1 VAIGEE
7 PVNVELTMSTILIA
21 EDNRVNL
28 RLLTFT
34 LNKAGH
40 QVLGAEHGQ
49 AALERLAEMPVDLLI
64 ADIDMPVMDG
74 ITLLKHIRAN
84 EAYKTLPVIVLTAS
98 GENEDYLTARN
109 AGANDVLT
117 KPTSSNQLSET
128 VNRMLNINI

>member
-1 VAIGEE
+1 
-7 PVNVELTMSTILIA
+7 MSTILIA

-34 LNKAGH
+34 LSKEGH
-40 QVLGAEHGQ
+40 EVLGAEHGQ
-49 AALERLAEMPVDLLI
+49 AALDRLAETAIDLLI

-74 ITLLKHIRAN
+74 ITLLKQIRAS
-84 EAYKTLPVIVLTAS
+84 ETYKTLPVIVLTAS

-109 AGANDVLT
+109 AGADDVLT

-128 VNRMLNINI
+128 VNRMLNS

>member
-1 VAIGEE
+1 
-7 PVNVELTMSTILIA
+7 
-21 EDNRVNL
+21 
-28 RLLTFT
+28 
-34 LNKAGH
+34 
-40 QVLGAEHGQ
+40 
-49 AALERLAEMPVDLLI
+49 
-64 ADIDMPVMDG
+64 MPVMDG

>member
-1 VAIGEE
+1 
-7 PVNVELTMSTILIA
+7 MSTILIA

>member
-1 VAIGEE
+1 VAAGEE

>member
-1 VAIGEE
+1 
-7 PVNVELTMSTILIA
+7 MSTILIA

-49 AALERLAEMPVDLLI
+49 AALERLAEMPIDLLI

>member
-1 VAIGEE
+1 VAAGEE

-49 AALERLAEMPVDLLI
+49 AALERLAEMPIDLLI